1 MRPFF
6 IVTKF
11 YVPTV
16 RGTVGYK
23 DFSLFPPHIKAN
35 RPVKMCRWHKLN
47 FSTSQVIFPSVLTEE
62 MVQGGISK
70 RRKSERERDEMT
82 IWLGKKNKSNVSKV
96 RQLG

>member
-23 DFSLFPPHIKAN
+23 GFFFS
-35 RPVKMCRWHKLN
+35 
-47 FSTSQVIFPSVLTEE
+47 STYK
-62 MVQGGISK
+62 SK
-70 RRKSERERDEMT
+70 SSSE
-82 IWLGKKNKSNVSKV
+82 NVSLAQIKF
-96 RQLG
+96 